1 MNLIIYNLK
10 YKKIENELNLP
21 GVPGRFLFFLGKFG
35 LGFVFDC
42 WTWFDEE
49 AFMVF
54 EWGEVEKGCLDIIFE
69 LKKNCVS

>member
-42 WTWFDEE
+42 
-49 AFMVF
+49 
-54 EWGEVEKGCLDIIFE
+54 
-69 LKKNCVS
+69 